1 MVQDEK
7 WDFYNSSRLVEL
19 TYPLKLLESQG
30 KKLLGDYLERSV
42 RERTSEKK
50 EEPRRRRKRWGN
62 REDGDTPAFIHV
74 ALRTA
79 RRISVYPSKLG
90 YSPVVRDIRRFAKLG
105 FHALFHNLN
114 YRHGVVKIGLAR
126 RVMLCTIY
134 SAQLA
139 IGYTGLN
146 KINEW

>member
-1 MVQDEK
+1 VQDEK

-42 RERTSEKK
+42 KERNSERKK
-50 EEPRRRRKRWGN
+50 EKPRRRRKRWGN

-79 RRISVYPSKLG
+79 RRISVHPSIETRLQPSCTWYP
-90 YSPVVRDIRRFAKLG
+90 
-105 FHALFHNLN
+105 AL
-114 YRHGVVKIGLAR
+114 RKIGFSCAFPQFKLSSR
-126 RVMLCTIY
+126 RRKNWI
-134 SAQLA
+134 SAPCDALHH
-139 IGYTGLN
+139 LSLPS
-146 KINEW
+146 